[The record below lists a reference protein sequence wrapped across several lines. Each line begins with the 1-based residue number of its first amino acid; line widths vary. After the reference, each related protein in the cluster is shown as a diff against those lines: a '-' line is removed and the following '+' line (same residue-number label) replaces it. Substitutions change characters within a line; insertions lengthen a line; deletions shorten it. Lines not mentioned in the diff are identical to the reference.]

1 VAINSMPYNK
11 SPINSLPM
19 PKLKVLKFQGPSDC
33 PTNTLESAVEDLHA
47 VKVLKHG
54 IIGK

>member
-1 VAINSMPYNK
+1 
-11 SPINSLPM
+11 M